1 MILLE
6 ERRRVVRR
14 WKQARK
20 RSSLIS
26 YYGESN
32 SRRTTNKK
40 DNPRL
45 QLLTPSRASFRISIC
60 LLFQRIIASGNAIPY
75 GIQSSQL
82 YGFGS
87 SINAA
92 TNIETAIQVKM
103 ETRIMKARSRGP
115 EVFLIEK

>member
-1 MILLE
+1 MAWRDFYLTTPPKSVTYVLNLLCIRCPE
-6 ERRRVVRR
+6 P
-14 WKQARK
+14 APL
-20 RSSLIS
+20 SFS
-26 YYGESN
+26 
-32 SRRTTNKK
+32 
-40 DNPRL
+40 
-45 QLLTPSRASFRISIC
+45 SFRISIC
-60 LLFQRIIASGNAIPY
+60 LLFQRIIVSGNAIPY

-82 YGFGS
+82 YGFGR